1 MRQVLLRNAH
11 ATMDIVTQQ
20 ESTEKHGQASTCITP
35 LSVIS
40 FTPYISPVCDILRL
54 TLVCLNVEDEHDSR
68 KRSRPISNSD
78 ASVSPKSP
86 QRKVCS
92 MIYFHATSN
101 RKILLYSITNEVNQT
116 ADIAAPMPGHT
127 SHPTSRGLTT
137 YTKKTR
143 LLLQRLQGTM
153 LMLVTLCATC
163 SISTSW
169 FLTSGI
175 ISQTSRYVPDV
186 ALPSLHHLPYFARLR
201 NSSPSLNSIEIFF
214 LLTDSKHSTTTQQS
228 LMKAVTLM
236 TRWTGRM
243 NWWTSS
249 TLPQEITS
257 PATNTISNDQLPEYQ
272 VFFIIF
278 GHNIDTRF
286 HYPWQSIEI
295 VLASHMTTW

>member
-1 MRQVLLRNAH
+1 
-11 ATMDIVTQQ
+11 MDIVAQQ

-35 LSVIS
+35 LSITS
-40 FTPYISPVCDILRL
+40 FTPYTSPVCGILRL

-143 LLLQRLQGTM
+143 PLSQRLQGTM

-163 SISTSW
+163 SISMSW

-186 ALPSLHHLPYFARLR
+186 ALPPLHHLPYFACLH
-201 NSSPSLNSIEIFF
+201 SGPASLSILEMC
-214 LLTDSKHSTTTQQS
+214 LQLTVILHRTKTQQS
-228 LMKAVTLM
+228 LVNPVTPIM
-236 TRWTGRM
+236 RWTGRM
-243 NWWTSS
+243 NW
-249 TLPQEITS
+249 
-257 PATNTISNDQLPEYQ
+257 
-272 VFFIIF
+272 
-278 GHNIDTRF
+278 
-286 HYPWQSIEI
+286 
-295 VLASHMTTW
+295 